1 MAVRQRVLGQEHT
14 SSLTAANDLAR
25 ALTERGLRE
34 YRALVE
40 ESWGTSQ
47 WTRDTARR
55 KLSEAVP
62 IYRETLAIQQ
72 RVLGLEHPNTISTAV
87 NLGNVFLAQDKPAEA
102 ELIFRE
108 LLGRELRNERPS
120 ALALGRLTAV
130 AREFSRLLMHSDAE
144 RVFCEVLAIQQR
156 ALGPDHPDTLKTA
169 QAVSSSVNHRRA
181 VCVCPPP
188 FVHCDVVVNCAGRP
202 TCFFEAQIVHTCCLQ
217 RTPRAI
223 RCMRRA
229 CHPSWCDLFTSP
241 RHAHNRLFFYTVCK
255 RTQHCAGTPSS
266 FSLF

>member
-1 MAVRQRVLGQEHT
+1 MRHQVMAVRQRVLGPEHT
-14 SSLTAANDLAR
+14 SSLTAADDLAR

-40 ESWGTSQ
+40 ESWGTTQ
-47 WTRDTARR
+47 WMRDTARR

-72 RVLGLEHPNTISTAV
+72 RVLALEHPNTILTAV

-144 RVFCEVLAIQQR
+144 RVFREVLAIQQR

-181 VCVCPPP
+181 VCVCP
-188 FVHCDVVVNCAGRP
+188 RR
-202 TCFFEAQIVHTCCLQ
+202 FFTAT
-217 RTPRAI
+217 
-223 RCMRRA
+223 
-229 CHPSWCDLFTSP
+229 WW
-241 RHAHNRLFFYTVCK
+241 
-255 RTQHCAGTPSS
+255 
-266 FSLF
+266 